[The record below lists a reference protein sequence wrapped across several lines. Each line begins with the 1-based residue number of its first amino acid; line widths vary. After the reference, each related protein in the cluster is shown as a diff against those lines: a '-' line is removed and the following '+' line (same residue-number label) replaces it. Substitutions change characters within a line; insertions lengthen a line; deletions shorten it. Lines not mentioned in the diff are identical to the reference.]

1 MPDEDLRVG
10 VHLDLAD
17 FLRGVE
23 AMKRGTRSFGDE
35 LVSAM
40 NRSRRAVN
48 DVNQILNR
56 LDVAQIAV
64 HQSQENLRAS
74 QERYGEAVAKYGEKS
89 KEAEK
94 AARDMEKAQ
103 DALHQ
108 AQQRSVLSVGLIVAQ
123 TAQLA
128 ARVPAAV
135 AGLRALTIAQWNATA
150 AAGAL
155 SSAMTLGA
163 AAVGIVASIMAIKAA
178 VDNASNSYEA
188 GAESAAEW
196 GTAQMLA
203 ALRAREAQLAA
214 EELSHTDFDLFNWDT
229 WGSSSRGLDTVLHD
243 IHNVRA
249 DIMQNEFAIAESA
262 RNTAEEVIRSEQVKA
277 LVTARDEAVVRAEL
291 TKTAEVM
298 RAARDAMLDPFTE
311 EKDLPNLQKQFEDSV
326 TYASRLQGVLDEIAE
341 ARVRSTEEA
350 NKAIAAQAQALR
362 DSLAQGLDSFGVN
375 LQELS
380 VVTLQ
385 SLSSFSGPL
394 GEIAA
399 TLAKTKAAETEMAA
413 AALRS
418 SKALR
423 DQAEITADKDET
435 TEQFH
440 KRLLDL
446 GFAEEEIAK
455 RVDETGR
462 ALLRQT
468 EATNKAASAADRASG
483 NWRSGVMEGTGN
495 SFGGGHDI
503 GGHGAPGSKFGLQA
517 FLEVNRENL
526 ISKLYGFPL
535 GSFEYNVNNG
545 KLFNSA
551 GIMNLL
557 RGQGERD
564 STDNIVGART
574 FNMPGFKD
582 LVKQLILTTA
592 PATQW
597 DSMLKELGV
606 PHFANGF
613 DGVVNRASL
622 FVAGEAGPERVTV
635 SPTGRGGSAPVIH
648 INVYAQ
654 DGRDAGEQ
662 IARRLKGLGVFGSG

>member
-1 MPDEDLRVG
+1 MADDLKVG
-10 VHLDLAD
+10 VSIDTSQFESGLASMRRGINGFGSDLV
-17 FLRGVE
+17 R
-23 AMKRGTRSFGDE
+23 
-35 LVSAM
+35 AM
-40 NRSRRAVN
+40 NSGRRAVS
-48 DVNQILNR
+48 DAAQILNR
-56 LDVAQIAV
+56 LDLAQV
-64 HQSQENLRAS
+64 TVQQSIERVNKA
-74 QERYGEAVAKYGEKS
+74 QERYAEAVAKSGPAS
-89 KEAEK
+89 EAAGK
-94 AARDMEKAQ
+94 AAEDLAKAQ
-103 DALHQ
+103 DALDQ
-108 AQQRSVLSVGLIVAQ
+108 AQQRSALSAGLVVAQ
-123 TAQLA
+123 SAQLA
-128 ARVPAAV
+128 ARLPAAV
-135 AGLRALTIAQWNATA
+135 AGMRALATA
-150 AAGAL
+150 QITAATAAGAL
-155 SSAMTLGA
+155 SSAMTMGA
-163 AAVGIVASIMAIKAA
+163 AAIGIVAGIAAIKAA
-178 VDNASNSYEA
+178 IDSAATSYEF
-188 GAESAAEW
+188 AEQKAAEW

-203 ALRAREAQLAA
+203 ALKSREAALMA
-214 EELSHTDFDLFNWDT
+214 EETSVTDYNLFDPRT
-229 WGSSSRGLDTVLHD
+229 WASSSRSLNEIQQDLR
-243 IHNVRA
+243 NVRG
-249 DIMQNEFAIAESA
+249 DVLQNEFAITQAVRESA
-262 RNTAEEVIRSEQVKA
+262 NAFLEAEDIKAQVAAKNEPVIRAQLA
-277 LVTARDEAVVRAEL
+277 
-291 TKTAEVM
+291 KTLEDITNA
-298 RAARDAMLDPFTE
+298 RAALLDPFTPTA
-311 EKDLPNLQKQFEDSV
+311 DLAGLQKSYSDAVSNAE
-326 TYASRLQGVLDEIAE
+326 RLKAALTELATE
-341 ARVRSTEEA
+341 AQRGIE
-350 NKAIAAQAQALR
+350 AQAQATRNALTNG
-362 DSLAQGLDSFGVN
+362 LQGLAVN
-375 LQELS
+375 LQALS
-380 VVTLQ
+380 ANALA
-385 SLSSFSGPL
+385 SLSALDGPL
-394 GEIAA
+394 AGLAAGLAA
-399 TLAKTKAAETEMAA
+399 TKAQESLLAT
-413 AALRS
+413 AALKS

-435 TEQFH
+435 TEEFH

-635 SPTGRGGSAPVIH
+635 SPTGRGGGAPVIH

-654 DGRDAGEQ
+654 DGRDAGDQ